1 MALTIFNIAVTVEAT
16 AETTSNPAV
25 SKYYYVVP
33 APVTVTNAAPLV
45 LAATSF
51 FADTGDAATAFEAVA
66 TDNGYRTVYVNGIPQ
81 MDDLITLSTTTL
93 TLTPEDGET
102 IDLDLNTPIVLEI
115 VNFDPATTVTVT
127 T

>member
-25 SKYYYVVP
+25 SKYFYVVP

-51 FADTGDAATAFEAVA
+51 FTDSGVAAAAFEAVA
-66 TDNGYRTVYVNGIPQ
+66 ANNGYSTVYVNGVPQ
-81 MDDLITLSTTTL
+81 MADLITLSTTTL

-102 IDLDLNTPIVLEI
+102 VELDINTPIVLEI
-115 VNFDPATTVTVT
+115 VNLDPETTVTVT